1 MHHVPPL
8 ELVSRRS
15 LRYTIVVLLIL
26 TSCLPLPVFS
36 TSLASLTEWNVP
48 TPRSGPWALTLDQS
62 GACCWFLEYFGN
74 KLGHLD
80 PFSGS
85 IQEWNIPT
93 PNANPYS
100 LAITSVSHT
109 TIVWGT
115 EFGSD
120 RVFAFLPTLGTFQE
134 YTLPNGNTGVGY
146 ISAEPAAQVRVWFTE
161 MIRNANGEFI
171 YDPATK
177 NVTLYEDQFPAAVG
191 GGAYGVYSRSGSVW
205 FAGFSGLVR
214 WDRAT
219 QQYTIWPLPS
229 HNSTVGRSVTLDSYG
244 QVWYTQG
251 LSDEMS
257 TDNFVGVLRNN
268 STFQEWRI
276 QNPGSDPRGIS
287 VNPVTERPWIAE
299 QSPAGNGTIAS
310 LDDFDGKLL
319 PSLPSTTPS
328 AAVSYV
334 LRPVSTQATVSAH
347 TILPTTTL
355 VSGTKRGEYT
365 EYAIGATL
373 PRDAIIDS
381 SGSIWISE
389 PATNK
394 IARLTVSTPDFAL
407 ITSPNISLSQGSSSS
422 VTITGLSISNY
433 AGQVMLTSVNAADGV
448 AVSSGKLNIPSSGDT
463 SSDVAISITPNVTAR
478 TTALVIRGTDGT
490 IVHAITILLII
501 TNSTSSPTTA
511 TKPECLIATATY
523 GSDISPEVQLLRTFR
538 DDVLKSKT
546 GWAFFM
552 IFNAWYYSF
561 SPYIAQ
567 QISSDWSARIAM
579 KGMLYPLIGSLFLA
593 SRVYNVLSTDPET
606 ATLLSGLLASSL
618 IGAIYIG
625 LPLGLLARRTRVRL
639 NQKMLSTLLLG
650 GIIMILL
657 SQIIG
662 ATFLLMISSSLTSL
676 AVMFSSAAVIGTI
689 TQTPFFREK
698 HSHSLRNPFSHKN
711 QPRS

>member
-1 MHHVPPL
+1 
-8 ELVSRRS
+8 
-15 LRYTIVVLLIL
+15 
-26 TSCLPLPVFS
+26 
-36 TSLASLTEWNVP
+36 
-48 TPRSGPWALTLDQS
+48 
-62 GACCWFLEYFGN
+62 LEYFGN

-80 PFSGS
+80 PSNGR

-100 LAITSVSHT
+100 LAITNDSNT

-120 RVFAFLPTLGTFQE
+120 KVFAFFPTLSIFQE
-134 YTLPNGNTGVGY
+134 YSLPNGNAGVGY
-146 ISAEPAAQVRVWFTE
+146 ISAEPASQVRVWFTE
-161 MIRNANGEFI
+161 TIRNANGEFI

-191 GGAYGVYSRSGSVW
+191 GGAYGVYAGSGSVW

-214 WDRAT
+214 WDRAA

-229 HNSTVGRSVTLDSYG
+229 HNSTVGRYVTLDSYG

-251 LSDEMS
+251 GSDEMS

-276 QNPGSDPRGIS
+276 QSPGADPRGII
-287 VNPVTERPWIAE
+287 VNPVTERPWVAE

-328 AAVSYV
+328 AAVPYV
-334 LRPVSTQATVSAH
+334 LRSVSTQATVSTH
-347 TILPTTTL
+347 LTSPTTTYL
-355 VSGTKRGEYT
+355 SGAKRGKYT
-365 EYAIGATL
+365 EYALGATL

-381 SGSIWISE
+381 SGNIWTSE

-394 IARLTVSTPDFAL
+394 IARLTVATPDFAL
-407 ITSPNISLSQGSSSS
+407 LTSPTISLPQGSSRS

-433 AGQVMLTSVNAADGV
+433 AGQVMLTSVNAADNE
-448 AVSSGKLNIPSSGDT
+448 AVSSGKLNIPSSGKT
-463 SSDVAISITPNVTAR
+463 NTEVAISLSPNATAR
-478 TTALVIRGTDGT
+478 TTGLVIQGTDGT
-490 IVHAITILLII
+490 IVHTITILLTII
-501 TNSTSSPTTA
+501 NSTSSPATTS
-511 TKPECLIATATY
+511 KPQCLIATATY
-523 GSDISPEVQLLRTFR
+523 GSDISPEVQFLRTFR

-546 GWAFFM
+546 GWAFLIM
-552 IFNAWYYSF
+552 FNAWYYSF

-567 QISSDWSARIAM
+567 QISNDWIARIAM
-579 KGMLYPLIGSLFLA
+579 KGVLYPLIDSLFLA
-593 SRVYNVLSTDPET
+593 SRVYNVLSADPEA

-618 IGAIYIG
+618 IGAIYVG
-625 LPLGLLARRTRVRL
+625 LPLGFLTRRTRFRL
-639 NQKMLSTLLLG
+639 NQRLMSTMLFG
-650 GIIMILL
+650 GIITILL

-662 ATFLLMISSSLTSL
+662 ATFLLMISSSLTCL
-676 AVMFSSAAVIGTI
+676 AVMFGSAAVVHTI
-689 TQTPFFREK
+689 IRARIAQRRALK
-698 HSHSLRNPFSHKN
+698 LRLRNFL
-711 QPRS
+711 